1 MTLSPIKT
9 HTHTLRITQIDKES
23 KTTYDSMNNKL
34 NILDIYIFTA
44 IYIQL
49 KLLSIRN
56 PKLSLK
62 ISSKDTINSTFIK
75 WRYFVQIIW
84 MYKVLVASILNKWTF
99 GGGGGG
105 HSVSQFFLYRWS
117 SKKLDGCFSLSV
129 SNVFILLLH
138 LCKHPAY

>member
-56 PKLSLK
+56 PKLSHSEDLHCFLSFTGK
-62 ISSKDTINSTFIK
+62 IVVNILFFFFQISVVSTDDD
-75 WRYFVQIIW
+75 
-84 MYKVLVASILNKWTF
+84 ML
-99 GGGGGG
+99 
-105 HSVSQFFLYRWS
+105 
-117 SKKLDGCFSLSV
+117 
-129 SNVFILLLH
+129 
-138 LCKHPAY
+138 

>member
-1 MTLSPIKT
+1 MTLSLIKT

-75 WRYFVQIIW
+75 
-84 MYKVLVASILNKWTF
+84 
-99 GGGGGG
+99 
-105 HSVSQFFLYRWS
+105 
-117 SKKLDGCFSLSV
+117 
-129 SNVFILLLH
+129 
-138 LCKHPAY
+138 